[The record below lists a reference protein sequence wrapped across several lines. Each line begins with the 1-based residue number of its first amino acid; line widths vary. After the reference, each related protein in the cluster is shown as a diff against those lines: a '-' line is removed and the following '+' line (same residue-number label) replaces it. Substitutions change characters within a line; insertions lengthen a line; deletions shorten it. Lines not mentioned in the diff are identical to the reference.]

1 MYHGLGRRVGRR
13 GAPGTERPDG
23 TIAARRPYDHA
34 VDFYSDV
41 LLELVTALGA
51 ALFIANA
58 YALIRRSADRREGA
72 REAVARSRP
81 GSPVRKEVRA
91 TRSTLDQ
98 APLARD
104 RKSVV

>member
-1 MYHGLGRRVGRR
+1 M
-13 GAPGTERPDG
+13 ERPDG
-23 TIAARRPYDHA
+23 TGAPRRPYHRA

-41 LLELVTALGA
+41 LLEIVTALGA

-58 YALIRRSADRREGA
+58 YALIRRGADRRQAA
-72 REAVARSRP
+72 RDAVVRSRP

-98 APLARD
+98 APVARTVTFMILGL
-104 RKSVV
+104 VVAIWGIATIVA